1 MTTKIINDLPVS
13 PAPIDDGIASR
24 LFGLLSGFM
33 QEGVM
38 IPKMYHPVILN
49 FVKPYLQKTSNA
61 ELKEQI
67 EKIRDEIIPFL
78 LTGK

>member
-1 MTTKIINDLPVS
+1 MKSKGGTVTTKINEN
-13 PAPIDDGIASR
+13 GIANR
-24 LFGLLSGFM
+24 IYGLLAGFLE
-33 QEGVM
+33 EGVM

-49 FVKPYLQKTSNA
+49 FVKPYLQKTSES
-61 ELKEQI
+61 ELATQL